1 MGLDGG
7 RYDMKYDVRSEK
19 EILKQYL
26 QEDEKI
32 LWAGQP
38 EKAVFMEFLL
48 RKEVPVG
55 SVVVAIAALLT
66 YLMTREVKEQ
76 GIVMGFMVG
85 TITVLYI
92 LKVASYYS
100 QIKMTEMKA
109 VFGVT
114 NTRVLS
120 HCEGRKV
127 RQIPI
132 DSRLSLSISKTRV
145 HFCNLTTG
153 TSWSFWG
160 LRKPEAVSSLI
171 TAVSKNDYDDSDDD
185 DWW

>member
-7 RYDMKYDVRSEK
+7 RYDMNYDVRSEK
-19 EILKQYL
+19 EILSQYL

-32 LWAGQP
+32 LWVGQP
-38 EKAVFMEFLL
+38 EKAVFIGFLL

-55 SVVVAIAALLT
+55 SLVVAVAALLT
-66 YLMTREVKEQ
+66 YLITREVKEQ

-85 TITVLYI
+85 TITILYI
-92 LKVASYYS
+92 LKVVSYYS
-100 QIKMTEMKA
+100 QIKVTEMKA

-127 RQIPI
+127 RQISI
-132 DSRLSLSISKTRV
+132 DSQLDLMVSETRV
-145 HFCNLTTG
+145 HFTNLNTG
-153 TSWSFWG
+153 TTWSFWG
-160 LRKPEAVSSLI
+160 LRRPETVGALI
-171 TAVSKNDYDDSDDD
+171 TAVSKEDYNDDEEDI
-185 DWW
+185 W